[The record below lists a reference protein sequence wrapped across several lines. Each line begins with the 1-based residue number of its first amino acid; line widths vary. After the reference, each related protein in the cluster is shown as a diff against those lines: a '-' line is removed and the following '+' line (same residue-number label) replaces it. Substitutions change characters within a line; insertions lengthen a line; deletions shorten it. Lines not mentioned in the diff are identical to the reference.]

1 MQESHAEIEV
11 IFLFHDFRDL
21 TQSRAS
27 KVTTLTATS
36 KIETD
41 RSSMVSS

>member
-1 MQESHAEIEV
+1 MLELTV
-11 IFLFHDFRDL
+11 LFHDFRDL

-27 KVTTLTATS
+27 KVTTMTATS